1 MATKKAGGLGKD
13 RNKGVYFRSLGFVC
27 EEGRY
32 KQPKFYL
39 GRDQQE
45 AERRNLRL
53 EQLWRCVVQKWERGP
68 ALETTFMEEFV
79 LWKKGERPAWNDLLL
94 DAARA
99 VARGETTYFVPRPT
113 ARHFNG
119 RGEERFE
126 PMMDTEYAEW
136 LAQLNRDFPAVTFR
150 AADEEAYAK
159 AQAFYAGQFQDH
171 HEQARRVASLL
182 DAPVP
187 EAPHERLH
195 HALDAYI
202 AELEKEAHL
211 SQWNRVRVN
220 QARRLRDRHDD
231 IPLAALDIKKVE
243 EMIAFWRNRP
253 PVKTRDGKGVGGQMA
268 YNTAR
273 NQIIQLRHFFKWLN
287 RHPGYQWKRPD
298 GYEDIRATP
307 LVTAADKSY
316 RLRTLHV
323 ETYTPEELAVLYA
336 AASPLMRLFILL
348 GLNCGFAAAESG
360 TLEAAEIFLHK
371 RHPEAGRY
379 NISSGDQDSWIR
391 RLRHKTE
398 VYGEWKLWPHTVLG
412 LRWAAERRRGI
423 ESQEKALIVT
433 ARGESYGRATR
444 GGNKNSR
451 VRNLW
456 VSLIGRVVKA
466 GHPGFR
472 FLPFKQLR
480 KTGGEMVRR
489 FADGETQGI
498 FLCHGRPV
506 KTDQLADIY
515 SSRPYYRVF
524 EALDKIETYL
534 APLWAACPDPFGNRP
549 KPRG

>member
-1 MATKKAGGLGKD
+1 MATKRAGGLGRD
-13 RNKGVYFRSLGFVC
+13 RNKGVYFRSLGHVC
-27 EEGRY
+27 EAGRY
-32 KQPKFYL
+32 RQPKFYL
-39 GRDQQE
+39 GRDEQE

-53 EQLWRCVVQKWERGP
+53 EQLWRCVEQKWERGP
-68 ALETTFMEEFV
+68 ALETTFMEDFV
-79 LWKKGERPAWNDLLL
+79 LWQKGERPAWSALLL

-99 VARGETTYFVPRPT
+99 VAKGETTYFVPRPT
-113 ARHFNG
+113 ARHIDE
-119 RGEERFE
+119 RGEERFF
-126 PMMDTEYAEW
+126 PMMETEYAEY
-136 LAQLNRDFPAVTFR
+136 LARLNRDFPVVTFR

-159 AQAFYAGQFQDH
+159 AQAFYARRFQDH
-171 HEQARRVASLL
+171 HQQAQLLGSLL

-231 IPLAALDIKKVE
+231 IPLSALDIKKVE
-243 EMIAFWRNRP
+243 EMIAFWRHRP
-253 PVKTRDGKGVGGQMA
+253 PVKVRDGKGVGGQMA

-273 NQIIQLRHFFKWLN
+273 NQIIQLRHFFKWLH
-287 RHPGYQWKRPD
+287 RHPGYSWKRPEC
-298 GYEDIRATP
+298 YEDLKATP
-307 LVTAADKSY
+307 LVTAADKSN

-360 TLEAAEIFLHK
+360 TLEPAEIFLRQ
-371 RHPEAGRY
+371 RHPETGRH
-379 NISSGDQDSWIR
+379 NIVSTDQDSWIR

-398 VYGEWKLWPHTVLG
+398 VYGEWKLWPHTVQG
-412 LRWAAERRRGI
+412 LLWATDRRRQI
-423 ESQEKALIVT
+423 VSKEKALIVT

-456 VSLIGRVVKA
+456 VSLIDRTVR
-466 GHPGFR
+466 PGNADFR

-480 KTGGEMVRR
+480 KTGGQMVRQ

-498 FLCHGRPV
+498 FLCHGKPV
-506 KTDQLADIY
+506 RTDQLADVY
-515 SSRPYYRVF
+515 SNRPFHRVF
-524 EALDKIETYL
+524 EVLDRIECYL
-534 APLWAACPDPFGNRP
+534 APLWEAVSDPFGLRQ
-549 KPRG
+549 K

>member
-1 MATKKAGGLGKD
+1 MATKRDGGLGWD
-13 RNKGVYFRSLGFVC
+13 QRKGLYFRALGFVC
-27 EEGRY
+27 EAGCY

-39 GRDQQE
+39 GRDEQE
-45 AERRNLRL
+45 AERRNRRL
-53 EQLWRCVVQKWERGP
+53 EQLWRCVKEKWERGP
-68 ALETTFMEEFV
+68 VLETTFMDDFV
-79 LWKKGERPAWNDLLL
+79 LWQKGERPAWNAVLL

-99 VARGETTYFVPRPT
+99 VARGETTYLVPRPT
-113 ARHFNG
+113 ASHIDG
-119 RGEERFE
+119 RREERFV
-126 PMMDTEYAEW
+126 PMIDTEYAEY
-136 LAQLNRDFPAVTFR
+136 LARLNHEFPVVTFR
-150 AADEEAYAK
+150 AADQEAYAK
-159 AQAFYAGQFQDH
+159 AQAFYAQQFQDH
-171 HEQARRVASLL
+171 HHQARRVRGLL
-182 DAPVP
+182 DSPVP

-211 SQWNRVRVN
+211 SQWNRVRYN
-220 QARRLRDRHDD
+220 QARRLRERHDD

-253 PVKTRDGKGVGGQMA
+253 PVKVRDSERVGGQMA

-273 NQIIQLRHFFKWLN
+273 NQIIQLRHFFKWLH
-287 RHPGYQWKRPD
+287 RHPGYSWKRPD
-298 GYEDIRATP
+298 CYEDIKATP
-307 LVTAADKSY
+307 IVTAADKSN

-360 TLEAAEIFLHK
+360 TLEPPEIFLGQK
-371 RHPEAGRY
+371 HPENGRY
-379 NISSGDQDSWIR
+379 SIDSTPEDSWIR

-412 LRWAAERRRGI
+412 LRWAMERRRKI
-423 ESQEKALIVT
+423 ESKERALIVT

-444 GGNKNSR
+444 NGNKNSR

-456 VSLIGRVVKA
+456 VSLIERTVEPK
-466 GHPGFR
+466 HEGFR

-480 KTGGEMVRR
+480 KTGGEMVRQ

-498 FLCHGRPV
+498 FLCHGKPV

-524 EALDKIETYL
+524 EALDKIEKHL
-534 APLWAACPDPFGNRP
+534 APLWAACPDPFGNRS
-549 KPRG
+549 